1 MAKVIQELEF
11 AGQVIVDNEDGTYT
25 QRTTYLGDGHPI
37 HPEHR
42 DRYIVEVPVVLVKA
56 PAEDVVGV

>member
-11 AGQVIVDNEDGTYT
+11 DGQKIIDNEDGTYT

-37 HPEHR
+37 HPERR
-42 DRYIVEVPVVLVKA
+42 DRYVVEVPVVLVKA
-56 PAEDVVGV
+56 PVDDVVGV